1 MKLKYNLLYLMIF
14 FILFRECFSNMEI
27 AVVAEDIWI
36 CIVSSLSEIV
46 IYFKHFIN
54 EYVVQFYFI
63 S

>member
-1 MKLKYNLLYLMIF
+1 
-14 FILFRECFSNMEI
+14 MEI

-36 CIVSSLSEIV
+36 CIVSYLPEIV
-46 IYFKHFIN
+46 FYFKYFIN